1 MVFDDGLGDRQSQAG
16 AGDSGGMCVG
26 GAEETGESLG
36 QFFLGHPYPSIG
48 DDSPNSRQS
57 MAWNIKRF
65 SNDEL
70 RSRFVGMMVEQVRVL
85 GLTLPDSEVRYNEET
100 RRWEHGPLD
109 WDEFKEVLAG
119 RGPCNAQRLERRR
132 EAHDDGAWVRE
143 AAAAYAAKQK
153 EMAA

>member
-1 MVFDDGLGDRQSQAG
+1 MMFGPPD
-16 AGDSGGMCVG
+16 
-26 GAEETGESLG
+26 
-36 QFFLGHPYPSIG
+36 

-85 GLTLPDSEVRYNEET
+85 GLTLPDSEIRFNEDT
-100 RRWEHGPLD
+100 KKWEHGPLD
-109 WDEFKEVLAG
+109 WNEFKEVLAG

-143 AAAAYAAKQK
+143 AAAAYAQKQSMKTK
-153 EMAA
+153 EYAA